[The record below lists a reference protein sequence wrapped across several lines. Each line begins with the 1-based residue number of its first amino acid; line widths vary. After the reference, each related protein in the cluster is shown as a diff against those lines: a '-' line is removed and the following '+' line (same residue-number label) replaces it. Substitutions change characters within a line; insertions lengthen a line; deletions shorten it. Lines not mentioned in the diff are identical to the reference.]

1 MYTSN
6 WSFVMFSE
14 KRALIFISFLKHVN
28 LHKIYIE
35 IEKTKIFILM
45 SCVGLGIF
53 LPGKLCLREL
63 KGSEAYLVTLL

>member
-14 KRALIFISFLKHVN
+14 KKIVHILALIFISFLKHVN

-53 LPGKLCLREL
+53 YQGNC
-63 KGSEAYLVTLL
+63 V